1 MLRNSTFSI
10 IAVTVYLLVYC
21 VLLQIER
28 TQSVAVLM
36 FIVSPGPLLWMVYT
50 ILKYG
55 KYNGRELAENE
66 EYGYQDRG

>member
-10 IAVTVYLLVYC
+10 IAVTAYLLVYC

-28 TQSVAVLM
+28 TQSIAVLM
-36 FIVSPGPLLWMVYT
+36 FIISPAPLIWMVYT

>member
-1 MLRNSTFSI
+1 MLRNSKFSI
-10 IAVTVYLLVYC
+10 IAVTTYLLVYC

-36 FIVSPGPLLWMVYT
+36 FVISPVPLIWMVYT

-66 EYGYQDRG
+66 EYGYQDRR